1 MTGDDDQARVNLA
14 DREEGGCGV
23 ARDGLSE
30 EPAVAEDGF
39 AGVLGGKAKIQ
50 FGRGTFRSVGGGDA
64 AATGAEA
71 VPEPGNLVP
80 AGDGN
85 PLNAVGGCNWLG
97 RSGAESV
104 RGCLGKGA
112 RPGMAGGTRHPFSLA
127 GKEQPLVGGGAGWSK
142 GGSRKHVGLP
152 SGRPA

>member
-1 MTGDDDQARVNLA
+1 MTGDDDQAGVNLA
-14 DREEGGCGV
+14 DREEWGCGV

-30 EPAVAEDGF
+30 EPAVAEGIF
-39 AGVLGGKAKIQ
+39 AGILSGKAKIQ

-112 RPGMAGGTRHPFSLA
+112 RPGMAGGRGRSC
-127 GKEQPLVGGGAGWSK
+127 
-142 GGSRKHVGLP
+142 GLW
-152 SGRPA
+152 GEG